1 MTEMVY
7 TQRRQE
13 ASRLTDGEYR
23 GYHYYVLSFGTH
35 PCAYV
40 DIGDTNVVESAI
52 ECHGGVTYSHEYLAT
67 VEHKSWF
74 IGWDY
79 AHCYDYSGDIPELT
93 RHCKKW
99 TTAEIVGECKS
110 VIDQICSKG
119 EADDE

>member
-52 ECHGGVTYSHEYLAT
+52 ECHGGVTYSRKYLAT